1 MPDKF
6 EDSASI
12 DLSPG
17 DANVPLVLRFPP
29 ATGSTKNDG
38 AVPYGSTIASQ
49 SAIATY
55 LDDGSSGT
63 TGLIPSVT
71 ASGHTVT
78 VFLTHDS
85 SVSVGLHSVIAT
97 VTWSLSGSTRL
108 MTRPFDLDRVF
119 VK

>member
-1 MPDKF
+1 MVDKF
-6 EDSASI
+6 QGSESLTLYA
-12 DLSPG
+12 G

-38 AVPYGSTIASQ
+38 AVPYGSTISAQ

-55 LDDGSSGT
+55 LDDGSSST
-63 TGLIPSVT
+63 ALISAIT
-71 ASGHTVT
+71 ASSEAVT
-78 VFLTHDS
+78 VWLDHSTA
-85 SVSVGLHSVIAT
+85 VPTGLHSVIAT

-108 MTRPFDLDRVF
+108 MTRPYDLDRVW